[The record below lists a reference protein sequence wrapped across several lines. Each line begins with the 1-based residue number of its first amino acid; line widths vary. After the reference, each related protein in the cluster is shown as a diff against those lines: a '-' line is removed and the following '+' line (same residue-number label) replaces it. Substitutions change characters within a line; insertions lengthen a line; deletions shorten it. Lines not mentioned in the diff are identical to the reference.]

1 MKSVKFVKNLKG
13 KDYKINIEIDEKQ
26 KIWNSIYCTAY
37 MEGQKFEKCTIR
49 STRDGVMVLFK
60 NTTYVDC
67 IGQESTGLIVHEFG
81 VREVLEEIISKMRAI
96 KDYQDQYVLDDK
108 EKAILDADTIEF
120 GYDPY
125 EMRVNLSS
133 TPVVAYIKKYF
144 ESHDHLDFKLDHYD
158 LTDRVG
164 RNEDL
169 RAYTIKNGKPSGFY
183 TIANIPAELFEKAV
197 IFELKRFLKE
207 IESSIKKMD
216 QDKTPA
222 YSPYVKMKSN
232 ESYMRDKARE
242 SVLKKNTIKESS
254 KEEFQIGDKIVHT
267 KWGQGMIV
275 QIKKSEDGN
284 ELVVAFDKKGLKK
297 LNQDYAPIKRI

>member
-13 KDYKINIEIDEKQ
+13 KDYKVNIEIDEKQ

-67 IGQESTGLIVHEFG
+67 IGQKSTGLIVHEFG
-81 VREVLEEIISKMRAI
+81 VREVLEEIIKKMRSQ
-96 KDYQDQYVLDDK
+96 KDYQDQYVIDDE

-125 EMRVNLSS
+125 EMRTKLSS

-144 ESHDHLDFKLDHYD
+144 ESHDHLDFKLDHYE

-164 RNEDL
+164 RSEDL

-183 TIANIPAELFEKAV
+183 TVANIPAELFEKVV
-197 IFELKRFLKE
+197 IFELERFLKE
-207 IESSIKKMD
+207 IEDEKKAEEEKDRKREEKIKALA
-216 QDKTPA
+216 Q
-222 YSPYVKMKSN
+222 
-232 ESYMRDKARE
+232 KAKE
-242 SVLKKNTIKESS
+242 TGKKQVYTHYFVECTD
-254 KEEFQIGDKIVHT
+254 EEEDCDLDLVEILVD
-267 KWGQGMIV
+267 
-275 QIKKSEDGN
+275 EDG
-284 ELVVAFDKKGLKK
+284 KTS
-297 LNQDYAPIKRI
+297 KRITHTY

>member
-13 KDYKINIEIDEKQ
+13 KDYKVNIEIDEKQ

-60 NTTYVDC
+60 KVTDVDC
-67 IGQESTGLIVHEFG
+67 IGQKSTGLIVHESG
-81 VREVLEEIISKMRAI
+81 AREELEKILRYMRSI

-125 EMRVNLSS
+125 EMCTNLVS

-144 ESHDHLDFKLDHYD
+144 ESHDHLDFKLNHFD
-158 LTDRVG
+158 LTARVE

-183 TIANIPAELFEKAV
+183 TVADIPADFFEKVV
-197 IFELKRFLKE
+197 IFELESFLKE
-207 IESSIKKMD
+207 IEYEKKAEEEKDRKREEKIKALA
-216 QDKTPA
+216 Q
-222 YSPYVKMKSN
+222 
-232 ESYMRDKARE
+232 KAKE
-242 SVLKKNTIKESS
+242 TGKKQVYTHYFVECTDD
-254 KEEFQIGDKIVHT
+254 EEDCDLDLVEILVD
-267 KWGQGMIV
+267 
-275 QIKKSEDGN
+275 EDG
-284 ELVVAFDKKGLKK
+284 KTS
-297 LNQDYAPIKRI
+297 KRITHTY

>member
-13 KDYKINIEIDEKQ
+13 KDYKVNIEIDEKQ
-26 KIWNSIYCTAY
+26 KIWNSIYCTTY

-49 STRDGVMVLFK
+49 SARDGVMVLFK

-67 IGQESTGLIVHEFG
+67 VGQESTGLIVHEFG

-96 KDYQDQYVLDDK
+96 KEYQDQYVLDDK
-108 EKAILDADTIEF
+108 EKAILDANTIEF

-125 EMRVNLSS
+125 EMRVNLTS

-144 ESHDHLDFKLDHYD
+144 ENHDHLDFKLDHYD

-183 TIANIPAELFEKAV
+183 TIANIPADLFEKVV
-197 IFELKRFLKE
+197 IFELERFLKE
-207 IESSIKKMD
+207 IEDEKKAEEEKDRKREEKIKVLAQKAKETGKKQVYSHYFVECTD
-216 QDKTPA
+216 DEEDCDLDLVEILVDENGKT
-222 YSPYVKMKSN
+222 S
-232 ESYMRDKARE
+232 
-242 SVLKKNTIKESS
+242 
-254 KEEFQIGDKIVHT
+254 
-267 KWGQGMIV
+267 
-275 QIKKSEDGN
+275 
-284 ELVVAFDKKGLKK
+284 
-297 LNQDYAPIKRI
+297 KRITHTY

>member
-13 KDYKINIEIDEKQ
+13 KDYKVNIEIDEKQ
-26 KIWNSIYCTAY
+26 KIWNNIYCTTY

-49 STRDGVMVLFK
+49 STRDGIEVRFK
-60 NTTYVDC
+60 KVTDVEC
-67 IGQESTGLIVHEFG
+67 VGQKSAGLIVHEFG

-96 KDYQDQYVLDDK
+96 KEYQDQYVLDDK

-133 TPVVAYIKKYF
+133 TPVAAYIKRYF

-183 TIANIPAELFEKAV
+183 TVADIPADLFEKVV
-197 IFELKRFLKE
+197 IFELERFLKE
-207 IESSIKKMD
+207 IEDEKKAEEEKDRKREEKIKALA
-216 QDKTPA
+216 Q
-222 YSPYVKMKSN
+222 
-232 ESYMRDKARE
+232 KAKE
-242 SVLKKNTIKESS
+242 TGKKQVYTHYFVECTDD
-254 KEEFQIGDKIVHT
+254 EEDCDLDLVEILVD
-267 KWGQGMIV
+267 
-275 QIKKSEDGN
+275 EDG
-284 ELVVAFDKKGLKK
+284 KTSK
-297 LNQDYAPIKRI
+297 